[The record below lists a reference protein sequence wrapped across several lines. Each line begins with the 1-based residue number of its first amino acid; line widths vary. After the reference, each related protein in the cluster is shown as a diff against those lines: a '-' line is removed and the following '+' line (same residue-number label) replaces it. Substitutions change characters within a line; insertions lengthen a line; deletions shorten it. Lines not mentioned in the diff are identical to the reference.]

1 MIAMILAAGRGE
13 RLRPITDE
21 IPKALAEVKG
31 ESLLERHL
39 KAMAEA
45 GVTTVVINLG
55 WLGEQ
60 IVERIGSGSKFGLQ
74 VIYSP
79 EYDNVLD
86 TGGGIHH
93 ALPLLGKDPFW
104 VVNADTYTD
113 FQLQDLVLSKNTLGH
128 LILVPTPGH
137 RIHGDFDLIDGL
149 VRNGPDRELTY
160 SGIALYR
167 PEMLAGQKAGRFSL
181 VPLMRE
187 AADRGELTGSL
198 SEGLWEDI
206 GTTDRLARLNE

>member
-1 MIAMILAAGRGE
+1 MILAAGRGE

-21 IPKALAEVKG
+21 IPKALVEVKG

-137 RIHGDFDLIDGL
+137 RKHGDFDLIDGL